1 MAARKKEFDEK
12 RKAENNKLS
21 REKMYL
27 KDKQTS
33 GKADYMLKA
42 DIEELKNKLEE
53 ADSDKKK
60 LRTDKDR

>member
-1 MAARKKEFDEK
+1 MVARKKEFDEVM
-12 RKAENNKLS
+12 KAENNKLS

-42 DIEELKNKLEE
+42 DVEELKKKLE
-53 ADSDKKK
+53 
-60 LRTDKDR
+60 